1 MSIVNALQISI
12 DQQIKHSSLNASPVK
27 MCAYIFSKI
36 IDFELEFMLKSTYTE
51 DSFIYKEYA

>member
-12 DQQIKHSSLNASPVK
+12 DQQIKHSSLNAYQVK
-27 MCAYIFSKI
+27 MFAYIFSKI
-36 IDFELEFMLKSTYTE
+36 IDFELEFMLKGTDTE

>member
-12 DQQIKHSSLNASPVK
+12 DQQIKHSSLNAYQVK
-27 MCAYIFSKI
+27 IVAYIFSKI
-36 IDFELEFMLKSTYTE
+36 IDFELEFMLKGTDTE